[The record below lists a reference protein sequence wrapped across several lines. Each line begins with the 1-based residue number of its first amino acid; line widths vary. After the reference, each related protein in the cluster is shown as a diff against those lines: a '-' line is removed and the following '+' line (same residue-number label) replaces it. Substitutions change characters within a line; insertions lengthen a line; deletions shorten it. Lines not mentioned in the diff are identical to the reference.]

1 MKKKIYK
8 VVVIGLGR
16 AGAIFNIKE
25 NKFISHAQAITQN
38 KRLKLVAGVDIRKEK
53 TLDFNK
59 KFNTKTYISLNKM
72 VKDEKFDIAIIS
84 VPTEKQFIVS
94 RNLINLVKNKTI
106 LCEKPGTD
114 SLKKIKYLKEISK
127 RKGIKFYVNY
137 QRNSLKSSHIVKKII
152 LNNSKNLI
160 NVTYSK
166 GILNSASHYIALF
179 LSFFSNKYSE
189 VLKYK
194 NFKSESKN
202 DFLSKFTVLFNKQK
216 VNFIPKL
223 NYRKIHGAI
232 QISNKKISLKYL
244 QGGRKIF
251 VKNNSSKKIKNIKS
265 DIQNSQ
271 IIVYDQLIKKLE
283 GKKSLLCSID
293 NVINTLTIINKIK

>member
-8 VVVIGLGR
+8 VVIIGLGR
-16 AGAIFNIKE
+16 AGAIFNIKK
-25 NKFISHAQAITQN
+25 NRFISHAQAISQN
-38 KRLKLVAGVDIRKEK
+38 KRFKLVAGVDLRKEK
-53 TLDFNK
+53 TVNFSK
-59 KFNTKTYISLNKM
+59 KYNAKTYLSFYKM
-72 VKDEKFDIAIIS
+72 VKNEKFDIAIIS

-94 RNLINLVKNKTI
+94 KNLINLVKNKTL

-114 SLKKIKYLKEISK
+114 SLKKINELKKISK
-127 RKGIKFYVNY
+127 ERGVKFYINF
-137 QRNSLKSSHIVKKII
+137 QRNSLKSSHVIKKII

-166 GILNSASHYIALF
+166 GVLNSASHYIALF
-179 LSFFSNKYSE
+179 LSFFSNKYSK

-194 NFKSESKN
+194 NFKSENKY
-202 DFLSKFTVLFNKQK
+202 DFLSKFAVFFNKQK
-216 VNFIPKL
+216 INFIPKL
-223 NYRKIHGAI
+223 NYKKIHGAI
-232 QISNKKISLKYL
+232 EIKNKKYYLKYS

-251 VKNNSSKKIKNIKS
+251 IKNYTSKKIKNIKS

-271 IIVYDQLIKKLE
+271 IIVYNELIKKLE

-293 NVINTLTIINKIK
+293 NVINTLTIIKKIK